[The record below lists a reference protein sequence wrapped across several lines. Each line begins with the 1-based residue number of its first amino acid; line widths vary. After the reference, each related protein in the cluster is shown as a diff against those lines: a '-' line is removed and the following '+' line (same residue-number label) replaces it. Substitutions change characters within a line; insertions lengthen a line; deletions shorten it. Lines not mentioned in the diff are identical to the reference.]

1 MTKQAC
7 AFHDGHLLNAWKAAA
22 THLANHATDDYVLVT
37 SFGTDWNCDNS
48 DVRRIDGAARDIGF
62 EAPSSVASMLCPKS
76 VMQVAGTATDAIDA
90 GQKTYGR
97 GRSLGLRFSGWRH
110 TYFER
115 ISGAWYDR
123 KGAKNIIK
131 ENRLLQAIEKLNSWQ
146 KNSEAALYLHT
157 DASSDTFRP
166 RGSPCLQYVQIR
178 SYGDKLISLA
188 ALYRSHDYSNKALGN
203 FVGLHTL
210 GCFIAAHTGRSFVG
224 CDVIS
229 LNPFVDVKSRTNEF
243 IQRV

>member
-1 MTKQAC
+1 MTSQAS
-7 AFHDGHLLNAWKAAA
+7 AFYDGHLLNAWKASAG
-22 THLANHATDDYVLVT
+22 HLANHASGDYVLVT
-37 SFGTDWNCDNS
+37 SFGTDWNCNNQ
-48 DVRRIDGAARDIGF
+48 DVRRIDSVAKESGF
-62 EAPSSVASMLCPKS
+62 EAPSSVASMLCPKP
-76 VMQVAGTATDAIDA
+76 VMQAAGTASDAIDA
-90 GQKTYGR
+90 GQRTYGR
-97 GRSLGLRFSGWRH
+97 GRRLGLRFSGWRH

-123 KGAKNIIK
+123 KGTKNIIK
-131 ENRLLQAIEKLNSWQ
+131 ENRLLQAIEKLNSWS

-157 DASSDTFRP
+157 DMSSDTFRP

-203 FVGLHTL
+203 FVVLYTL
-210 GCFIAAHTGRSFVG
+210 GCFIAAQTGRNFVG

-229 LNPFVDVKSRTNEF
+229 LNPFVGVKSKTNDF
-243 IQRV
+243 IQRI